1 MQPRETRLNAMRIAT
16 PSVPLV
22 ALFLAACSG
31 TVPTARPAAPLAVP
45 GRVPVPEQ
53 PANLA
58 PIRGL
63 NAAQLLARFGQPRLD
78 VTEGKGRKLQFVGP
92 ICVLD
97 AYLYPPEHGNGTATV
112 TWVDARQRDGSPLD
126 QASCVAA
133 LSKRR

>member
-1 MQPRETRLNAMRIAT
+1 MQPRENRLNAMRIVK
-16 PSVPLV
+16 PSVPLA
-22 ALFLAACSG
+22 ALLLAACSG
-31 TVPTARPAAPLAVP
+31 TVPPARPAGPLAVP

-53 PANLA
+53 PSNLA

-63 NAAQLLARFGQPRLD
+63 SAPQLLTRFGQPRLD

-97 AYLYPPEHGNGTATV
+97 AYLYPPEHGAGAATV